1 MTGANPKKPFDFGV
15 HACINGNWLFC
26 AAKQGGLVM
35 NAVLAAGGILYI
47 FGQADLPGKII
58 VVVLCLGSAFTWSVM
73 LTKWQQ
79 LRRARTTGESFLA
92 QFRRER
98 DPLHLFINNY
108 EIVDCPLY
116 DIYHFGASEVS
127 AQFGNSGT
135 PRKVAGGY
143 KAFGDSGGSTLTA
156 VDTDVN
162 VAERTVVNLD
172 TLRGALGRAIDA
184 EVMKLES
191 QVSVLSTAVTGGPF
205 LGLLGSSWG
214 VMSVF
219 AAIGEYGTVRLG
231 AVAPGISAALLA
243 TVVGLLV
250 AVPSLFAYNWLA
262 QRIRHST
269 MQMESFADEFVNAV
283 EHNYVTN

>member
-1 MTGANPKKPFDFGV
+1 
-15 HACINGNWLFC
+15 
-26 AAKQGGLVM
+26 M

-47 FGQADLPGKII
+47 FGQADWPGKVI
-58 VVVLCLGSAFTWSVM
+58 VGVLCLGSAFTWSVM

-79 LRRARTTGESFLA
+79 LRRARGTGESFLA

-108 EIVDCPLY
+108 EVPDCPLY
-116 DIYHFGASEVS
+116 NIYRMGAEEVS
-127 AQFGNSGT
+127 SQFGSASS

-143 KAFGDSGGSTLTA
+143 KAFGGSGTTTLAA
-156 VDTDVN
+156 VDTDVSIS
-162 VAERTVVNLD
+162 ERTVVNLD
-172 TLRGALGRAIDA
+172 TLRGALGRSIDA

-219 AAIGEYGTVRLG
+219 AAMGEYGTVRLG

-262 QRIRHST
+262 QRIRHTT
-269 MQMESFADEFVNAV
+269 MEMESFADEFVNAV

>member
-1 MTGANPKKPFDFGV
+1 
-15 HACINGNWLFC
+15 
-26 AAKQGGLVM
+26 M
-35 NAVLAAGGILYI
+35 NVVLAAGGIFYI
-47 FGQADLPGKII
+47 FGQADMPGKVI
-58 VVVLCLGSAFTWSVM
+58 VVLLCLGSAFTWSVM

-79 LRRARTTGESFLA
+79 LRRARRSSEAFLG
-92 QFRRER
+92 QFRRES
-98 DPLHLFINNY
+98 DPLHLFINNF
-108 EIVDCPLY
+108 EMADCPLY
-116 DIYHFGASEVS
+116 NIYRMGAEEVS
-127 AQFGNSGT
+127 TQFGNANG
-135 PRKVAGGY
+135 PRKLNGGY
-143 KAFGDSGGSTLTA
+143 KSFAGSSGGTSTLVA
-156 VDTDVN
+156 VDTE
-162 VAERTVVNLD
+162 VAVDERAVINLD

-219 AAIGEYGTVRLG
+219 AAMGEYGTVRLG

-262 QRIRHST
+262 QRIRHAT
-269 MQMESFADEFVNAV
+269 MEMESFAEEFVNAV

>member
-1 MTGANPKKPFDFGV
+1 
-15 HACINGNWLFC
+15 
-26 AAKQGGLVM
+26 M

-79 LRRARTTGESFLA
+79 LRRAQRTGESFLA

-98 DPLHLFINNY
+98 DPLHMFINNY
-108 EIVDCPLY
+108 EMTDCPLY
-116 DIYHFGASEVS
+116 DIYRFGAAEVS
-127 AQFGNSGT
+127 AQFGDSGN

-143 KAFGDSGGSTLTA
+143 KSFGVSGGSTLTA

-162 VAERTVVNLD
+162 VGERTVVNLD

-219 AAIGEYGTVRLG
+219 AAMGEYGTVRLG

-262 QRIRHST
+262 QRIRHTT
-269 MQMESFADEFVNAV
+269 MEMESFADEFVNAI

>member
-1 MTGANPKKPFDFGV
+1 
-15 HACINGNWLFC
+15 
-26 AAKQGGLVM
+26 M
-35 NAVLAAGGILYI
+35 NAVLAAGGILSIYA
-47 FGQADLPGKII
+47 QADLPGKVI
-58 VVVLCLGSAFTWSVM
+58 VGLLCLGSAFTWSVM
-73 LTKWQQ
+73 LTKSQQ
-79 LRRARTTGESFLA
+79 LNRARRSGESFLA

-108 EIVDCPLY
+108 EVADCPLY
-116 DIYHFGASEVS
+116 NIYRLGAEEVS
-127 AQFGNSGT
+127 AQFGNGSS

-143 KAFGDSGGSTLTA
+143 KAFGGSGPGTLAA
-156 VDTDVN
+156 VDSDVSVTD
-162 VAERTVVNLD
+162 RTVVNLD
-172 TLRGALGRAIDA
+172 TLRGAVGRAIDT

-205 LGLLGSSWG
+205 LGLLGSAWG

-219 AAIGEYGTVRLG
+219 AAMGEYGTVRLG

-269 MQMESFADEFVNAV
+269 MEMESFAEEFVNAI
-283 EHNYVTN
+283 EHNYMTN

>member
-1 MTGANPKKPFDFGV
+1 
-15 HACINGNWLFC
+15 
-26 AAKQGGLVM
+26 M
-35 NAVLAAGGILYI
+35 NAVLAAGGILSI
-47 FGQADLPGKII
+47 FAQADLPGKVI
-58 VVVLCLGSAFTWSVM
+58 VLLLCLGSAFTWSVM
-73 LTKWQQ
+73 LTKSQQ
-79 LRRARTTGESFLA
+79 LNRARRTGESFLA

-108 EIVDCPLY
+108 EVADCPLY
-116 DIYHFGASEVS
+116 NIYRLGAEEVS
-127 AQFGNSGT
+127 AQFGNGSSL
-135 PRKVAGGY
+135 RKVAGGY
-143 KAFGDSGGSTLTA
+143 KAFGGSGPGTLAA
-156 VDTDVN
+156 VDSDVS
-162 VAERTVVNLD
+162 VTERTVVNLD
-172 TLRGALGRAIDA
+172 TLRGAVGRAIDT

-205 LGLLGSSWG
+205 LGLLGSAWG

-219 AAIGEYGTVRLG
+219 AAMGEYGTVRLG

-269 MQMESFADEFVNAV
+269 MEMESFAEEFVNAI
-283 EHNYVTN
+283 EHNYMTN

>member
-1 MTGANPKKPFDFGV
+1 
-15 HACINGNWLFC
+15 
-26 AAKQGGLVM
+26 M

-47 FGQADLPGKII
+47 FGQADWPGKII
-58 VVVLCLGSAFTWSVM
+58 VLLLCLGSAFTWSVM
-73 LTKWQQ
+73 LTKSQQ
-79 LRRARTTGESFLA
+79 LRQARKTGESFLS

-108 EIVDCPLY
+108 EIAECPFFN
-116 DIYHFGASEVS
+116 IYRMGAEEVS
-127 AQFGNSGT
+127 SQFGNGHQ

-143 KAFGDSGGSTLTA
+143 KAFGGGAATLTA
-156 VDTDVN
+156 VDSE
-162 VAERTVVNLD
+162 VAIADRTVVNLD
-172 TLRGALGRAIDA
+172 TLRGTLGRAIDA

-205 LGLLGSSWG
+205 LGLLGSAWG

-219 AAIGEYGTVRLG
+219 AAMGEYGTVRLG

-262 QRIRHST
+262 QKIRHST
-269 MQMESFADEFVNAV
+269 MEMESFAEEFVNAV

>member
-1 MTGANPKKPFDFGV
+1 
-15 HACINGNWLFC
+15 
-26 AAKQGGLVM
+26 M

-47 FGQADLPGKII
+47 FGQADWPGKVI
-58 VVVLCLGSAFTWSVM
+58 VLVLCLGSAFTWSVM
-73 LTKWQQ
+73 LTKSQQ
-79 LRRARTTGESFLA
+79 LSRARRTGESFLA

-108 EIVDCPLY
+108 EVADCPLY
-116 DIYHFGASEVS
+116 NIYRLGAEEVS
-127 AQFGNSGT
+127 AQFGNGGSLL
-135 PRKVAGGY
+135 KVAGGY
-143 KAFGDSGGSTLTA
+143 KAFGGSGPATLTA
-156 VDTDVN
+156 VDSDVS

-172 TLRGALGRAIDA
+172 TLRGALGRAIDT
-184 EVMKLES
+184 EVMRLES
-191 QVSVLSTAVTGGPF
+191 RVSVLSTAVTGGPF

-219 AAIGEYGTVRLG
+219 AAMGEYGTVRLG

-262 QRIRHST
+262 QRIRHAT
-269 MQMESFADEFVNAV
+269 MEMESFAEEFVNAV